1 MTAKAMS
8 ARQGQDRNGLGATPA
23 SAVANG
29 DLPNTQDLST
39 PLPSGSI
46 ER

>member
-23 SAVANG
+23 SAVGAA
-29 DLPNTQDLST
+29 DLPNAAPEPTQVQ
-39 PLPSGSI
+39 P
-46 ER
+46 